1 MDRAM
6 EASGKNAHP
15 PPGFG
20 EESSNNRGRPAWMT
34 RDISLLLVGR
44 ALRSAIQSYL
54 AIVVPLY
61 LSMLGF
67 NAVALGILFS
77 ISAGASALLVVAS
90 GLLSDRL
97 GRRHVMIALSLL
109 MVGGALVF
117 ACSRNFALLAAA
129 SALGAIGRGGGVG
142 GGGAWGPYYPAEQAL
157 IAEHADDVRRTTI
170 FAVLSFAGVI
180 AGAVGSLFAL
190 MPAALERYAAM
201 SRLDSYRLLFVFAG
215 AAALATTGVL
225 IPLREKRSGAPAQ
238 EPFAAAAP
246 ACTPAADPGPA
257 RTFGMSAASWRMV
270 WRFMLVNA
278 TNGLAIGMLG
288 PFLVYWFYRRYGVG
302 AGELGK
308 LFFVINLA
316 VAFPYLTAGRIALR
330 LGSVGAVVIT
340 RAISAVLLAAMALMP
355 SFWMAAALYALRTL
369 ANVLSIPVRQSYFMG
384 VIDPAERS
392 TAAGIANLPTQAG
405 SSVGPYL
412 AGYMMEHLMLALP
425 LELASLLMG
434 LNTLLYHLFF
444 REIRPPEELAE
455 RRAG

>member
-1 MDRAM
+1 
-6 EASGKNAHP
+6 
-15 PPGFG
+15 
-20 EESSNNRGRPAWMT
+20 MT
-34 RDISLLLVGR
+34 SDISLLLVCR

-67 NAVALGILFS
+67 DAVKLGILFS
-77 ISAGASALLVVAS
+77 ISAGASALMLVAS

-97 GRRHVMIALSLL
+97 GRRNVMIALTLL

-117 ACSRNFALLAAA
+117 AWSRNFVFLTAA

-157 IAEHADDVRRTTI
+157 IAEHTDDLRRTTV
-170 FAVLSFAGVI
+170 FAVLSFGGVI
-180 AGAVGSLFAL
+180 AGAAGSLFAL
-190 MPAALERYAAM
+190 MPAALERYVAM
-201 SRLDSYRLLFVFAG
+201 TRLESYRLLFIVTG
-215 AAALATTGVL
+215 AAALAATAVL
-225 IPLREKRSGAPAQ
+225 VRVRERRADAPA
-238 EPFAAAAP
+238 PRLVRAP
-246 ACTPAADPGPA
+246 APAPDPATGSHA
-257 RTFGMSAASWRMV
+257 RGRLGLSAASWRMV

-302 AGELGK
+302 PSELGK

-405 SSVGPYL
+405 SSVSPYL
-412 AGYMMEHLMLALP
+412 AGYMMQHVILALP
-425 LELASLLMG
+425 LELAAALMG
-434 LNTLLYHLFF
+434 VNTLLYYVFF
-444 REIRPPEELAE
+444 REIHPPEEVTE
-455 RRAG
+455 RQAG